1 MNANPDW
8 IITSA
13 QLVPLLGK
21 VVLLDVREPEEFA
34 ESRID
39 GCKLIPLGEIT
50 ARVENEISKQED
62 IVIYCAHGV
71 RSMHALMAMT
81 KMGYNRLRSLDG
93 GICAWQ
99 DHLIAS
105 PKKPGTQPSGH

>member
-1 MNANPDW
+1 MPTHPEW

-13 QLVPLLGK
+13 DLKTRLGK

-34 ESRID
+34 ESRIE
-39 GCKLIPLGEIT
+39 GCKLIPLGELMG
-50 ARVENEISKQED
+50 RVEHELPNKQDD

-71 RSMHALMAMT
+71 RSMHALMAMN
-81 KMGYNRLRSLDG
+81 KLGYGRLRSLDG

-99 DHLIAS
+99 EHLAH
-105 PKKPGTQPSGH
+105 GA